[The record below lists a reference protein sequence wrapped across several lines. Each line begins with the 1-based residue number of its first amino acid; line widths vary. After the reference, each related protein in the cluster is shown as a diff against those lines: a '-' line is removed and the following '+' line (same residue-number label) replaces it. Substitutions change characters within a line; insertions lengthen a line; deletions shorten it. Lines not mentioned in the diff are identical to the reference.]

1 MSKLITAVIQQA
13 MTPDKAANL
22 AESKRLVTEAARAGA
37 QLILL
42 PELHATRYFCQWE
55 TADNFSLAEALD
67 GPTAQQLSQWAAECK
82 IILIGSIFEKRA
94 PGIFHNTALVFDEQG
109 QRVGYYRKMHIP
121 HDPGFYEKYYFTP
134 GENPLGFSP
143 ISVGPLKLGVL
154 VCWDQWFPEAARIMA
169 LKGAQ
174 LLLYPTAI
182 GWDPNDSAEE
192 QQRQTDAWITIQRSH
207 AVANHLPVLV
217 ANRCGFEEDP
227 TGALSGSQ
235 FWGNS
240 FIAGPQG
247 EVLQQANASDSQF
260 LLAEID
266 LARTEKLRQIWPY
279 FRDRRIDAYGEL
291 LDRYS
296 ATP

>member
-1 MSKLITAVIQQA
+1 MSKLITAVVQQA
-13 MTPDKAANL
+13 MTPDKATNL
-22 AESKRLVTEAARAGA
+22 AESKKLIADAARSGA

-55 TADNFSLAEALD
+55 TPDNFSLAENLE
-67 GPTAQQLSQWAAECK
+67 GPTAQQLSQWAAEYK

-94 PGIFHNTALVFDEQG
+94 PGIFHNTALVFNAQG
-109 QRVGYYRKMHIP
+109 ERVGFYRKMHIP

-143 ISVGPLKLGVL
+143 ISANSINCGVL
-154 VCWDQWFPEAARIMA
+154 ICWDQWFPEAARIMA

-182 GWDPNDSAEE
+182 GWDPNDTIEE
-192 QQRQTDAWITIQRSH
+192 QQRQKEAWITIQRSH
-207 AVANHLPVLV
+207 AIANHLPVLT

-227 TGALSGSQ
+227 TAILAGTQ

-247 EVLQQANASDSQF
+247 EILQQANASDSKT

-266 LARTEKLRQIWPY
+266 FARTEQLRQIWPY

-291 LDRYS
+291 LERYS
-296 ATP
+296 NS

>member
-1 MSKLITAVIQQA
+1 MQNITTAVIQQI
-13 MTPDKAANL
+13 MTPDKSVNL
-22 AESKRLVTEAARAGA
+22 AKSKQFVAEAAHSGA
-37 QLILL
+37 QLVLL

-55 TADNFSLAEALD
+55 TPDNFSLAEPLE
-67 GPTAQQLSQWAAECK
+67 GFTAQQLSQWAAEFK

-94 PGIFHNTALVFDEQG
+94 AGIYHNTALVFNAEG
-109 QRVGYYRKMHIP
+109 QRVGFYRKMHIP

-134 GENPLGFSP
+134 GENSLGFSP

-182 GWDPNDSAEE
+182 GWDIHDTAQQ
-192 QQRQTDAWITIQRSH
+192 QQRQTDAWTTIQRSH

-227 TGALSGSQ
+227 THTLAGTQ
-235 FWGNS
+235 FWGHS

-247 EVLQQANASDSQF
+247 ELLQQADAKTEQI
-260 LLAEID
+260 LLAEIE
-266 LARTEKLRQIWPY
+266 LTQTETLRRIWPY
-279 FRDRRIDAYGEL
+279 FRDRRIDAYDGL
-291 LDRYS
+291 LQRYFD
-296 ATP
+296 AP